1 VHSLRVYNFNSR
13 RNGWDEAPPKTVR
26 LFERVITL
34 PLLFY
39 LAFSCVRVFSPV
51 SGSLTLHLQI
61 ENLYS
66 VSAMSWKVDG
76 SRLALVRAL

>member
-1 VHSLRVYNFNSR
+1 
-13 RNGWDEAPPKTVR
+13 
-26 LFERVITL
+26 
-34 PLLFY
+34 
-39 LAFSCVRVFSPV
+39 VFSPV